1 MKKQRPSSVNPQ
13 ARQGHHHSSCAKNPQ
28 NDKPHAFISFHRGE
42 VLSEQD
48 VQTGRKICRMGGFF
62 PWGTGKYV
70 ADSSAF
76 RKMHKNPRKPYTS
89 GDFLLYA
96 RQESNL

>member
-28 NDKPHAFISFHRGE
+28 NDKPHAFISFHRGK

-62 PWGTGKYV
+62 PWGQENRLQT
-70 ADSSAF
+70 AALSE
-76 RKMHKNPRKPYTS
+76 KMHKNPRKPYTS